1 MFYFVPISFNHLAA
15 ASINRCKAYINGFSQ
30 LGVET
35 TVVYYGNKNEY
46 ADNEL
51 PHINFSYFRNPF
63 ANKWLSYISQSFYVI
78 WFLLKLKKDDVVF
91 FYGSAWLWYQVVKW
105 KKGVKVYVEYNE
117 KNEIVGIG
125 GKFLT
130 PSFENFYK
138 ASTKLD
144 GLLVISTALKEWYVS
159 KGVERNKINIINV
172 IVDFSR
178 FEGLKKQPCERYV
191 AYCGTAT
198 NNKDGVDQ
206 LIKAFALVANKH
218 LDVKLYIIGKIP
230 DNHQAFENAQLV
242 DILGLTDRV
251 VFTGPVAIEAM
262 PQMLINAEACALARP
277 DNEQARY
284 GFATKMGEYLLS
296 GNPVVVTKVGD
307 FPLFLKDGESA
318 LLADADNVNS
328 FAEKLDWCLTNVE
341 EAKKIGANGKQIAF
355 KYFNY
360 ITETKKIADFIGL
373 EANNSFID

>member
-1 MFYFVPISFNHLAA
+1 MFYFVPLSYNHLAA

-35 TVVYYGNKNEY
+35 TVVYFGSKKEY
-46 ADNEL
+46 AENEL
-51 PHINFSYFRNPF
+51 PHIRFSYFRNPF
-63 ANKWLSYISQSFYVI
+63 ANKWLSYISQSLYVI
-78 WFLLKLKKDDVVF
+78 WFLLKLKKGDAVF

-105 KKGVKVYVEYNE
+105 KKGVRVYVEYTE

-138 ASTKLD
+138 ACVKLD
-144 GLLVISTALKEWYVS
+144 GVFVISTALREWYVS
-159 KGVERNKINIINV
+159 KGIDRDRIEIINV

-178 FEGLKKQPCERYV
+178 FEGLQKQQCERYV

-206 LIKAFALVANKH
+206 LIKAFAPVAGKH
-218 LDVKLYIIGKIP
+218 PDVKLYIIGKTP
-230 DNHQAFENAQLV
+230 DNHQAFDNARLV
-242 DILGLTDRV
+242 DNLGLTDRV
-251 VFTGPVAIEAM
+251 IFTGPVAIETM
-262 PQMLINAEACALARP
+262 PQMLINAEVCALARP

-318 LLADADNVNS
+318 LLADADDVNS

-341 EAKKIGANGKQIAF
+341 EAKRIGANGKQVAY

-360 ITETKKIADFIGL
+360 ITETKKIAYFIGL
-373 EANNSFID
+373 DANNCNID

>member
-1 MFYFVPISFNHLAA
+1 MFYFVPISYNHLAA

-35 TVVYYGNKNEY
+35 TVVYFGNKQEY
-46 ADNEL
+46 AENEL
-51 PHINFSYFRNPF
+51 PHIKFSYFKNPF
-63 ANKWLSYISQSFYVI
+63 ANKWLSYISQSLYVI
-78 WFLLKLKKDDVVF
+78 WFLLRLKKGDAVF

-105 KKGVKVYVEYNE
+105 KKGVRVYVEYNE

-138 ASTKLD
+138 ACVKLD
-144 GLLVISTALKEWYVS
+144 GVFVISTALREWYVS
-159 KGVERNKINIINV
+159 KGIDRDRIEIINV
-172 IVDFSR
+172 IVDFKR
-178 FEGLKKQPCERYV
+178 FEGLQKQQCERYV

-198 NNKDGVDQ
+198 NNKDGGDQ
-206 LIKAFALVANKH
+206 LIKAFALVAGKH
-218 LDVKLYIIGKIP
+218 PDVKLYIIGKTP
-230 DNHQAFENAQLV
+230 DNHQAFDNARLV
-242 DILGLTDRV
+242 DNLGLTDRV
-251 VFTGPVAIEAM
+251 IFTGPVAIETM
-262 PQMLINAEACALARP
+262 PQMLINAEVCALARP

-318 LLADADNVNS
+318 LLADADDVNS
-328 FAEKLDWCLTNVE
+328 FANKVDWCLTNVE
-341 EAKKIGANGKQIAF
+341 EAKKIGARGKQVAY

-360 ITETKKIADFIGL
+360 ITETKKIVDFIRL
-373 EANNSFID
+373 DANNCNID

>member
-1 MFYFVPISFNHLAA
+1 MFYFVPISYNHLAA

-35 TVVYYGNKNEY
+35 TVVYFGNKQEY
-46 ADNEL
+46 AENEL
-51 PHINFSYFRNPF
+51 PHIKFSYFKNPF
-63 ANKWLSYISQSFYVI
+63 ANKWLSYISQSLYVI
-78 WFLLKLKKDDVVF
+78 WFLLRLKKGDAVF

-105 KKGVKVYVEYNE
+105 KKGVRVYVEYNE

-138 ASTKLD
+138 ACVKLD
-144 GLLVISTALKEWYVS
+144 GVFVISTALREWYVS
-159 KGVERNKINIINV
+159 KGIDRDRIEIINV
-172 IVDFSR
+172 IVDFKR
-178 FEGLKKQPCERYV
+178 FEGLQKQQCERYV

-206 LIKAFALVANKH
+206 LIKAFALVAGKH
-218 LDVKLYIIGKIP
+218 PDVKLYIIGKTP
-230 DNHQAFENAQLV
+230 DNHQAFDNARLV
-242 DILGLTDRV
+242 DNLGLTDRV
-251 VFTGPVAIEAM
+251 IFTGPVAIETM
-262 PQMLINAEACALARP
+262 PQMLINAEVCALARP

-318 LLADADNVNS
+318 LLADADDVNS
-328 FAEKLDWCLTNVE
+328 FANKVDWCLTNVE
-341 EAKKIGANGKQIAF
+341 EAKKIGARGKQVAY

-360 ITETKKIADFIGL
+360 ITETKKIVDFIRL
-373 EANNSFID
+373 DANNCNID

>member
-1 MFYFVPISFNHLAA
+1 MFYFVPISYNHLAA

-35 TVVYYGNKNEY
+35 TVVYFGNKQEY
-46 ADNEL
+46 AENEL
-51 PHINFSYFRNPF
+51 PHIKFSYFKNPF
-63 ANKWLSYISQSFYVI
+63 ANKWLSYISQSLYVI
-78 WFLLKLKKDDVVF
+78 WFLLRLKKGDAVF

-105 KKGVKVYVEYNE
+105 KKGVRVYVEYNE

-138 ASTKLD
+138 ACVKLD
-144 GLLVISTALKEWYVS
+144 GVFVISTALREWYVS
-159 KGVERNKINIINV
+159 KGIDRDRIEIINV
-172 IVDFSR
+172 IVDFKR
-178 FEGLKKQPCERYV
+178 FEGLQKQQCERYV

-206 LIKAFALVANKH
+206 LIKAFALVAGKH
-218 LDVKLYIIGKIP
+218 PDVKLYIIGKTP
-230 DNHQAFENAQLV
+230 DNHQAFDNARLV
-242 DILGLTDRV
+242 DNLGLTDRV
-251 VFTGPVAIEAM
+251 IFTGPVAIETM

-318 LLADADNVNS
+318 LLADADDVNS
-328 FAEKLDWCLTNVE
+328 FANKLDWCLTNVE
-341 EAKKIGANGKQIAF
+341 EAKKIGARGKQVAY

-360 ITETKKIADFIGL
+360 ITETKKIVDFIGL
-373 EANNSFID
+373 DANNCNID